1 MNSVI
6 VDRLPRIEGDLR
18 VLLSQTDAGSRAFL
32 QSGRSTHLDRR
43 LRGKYPLEAPQLTQT
58 LSSNSSVAHAIASV
72 SALED
77 YLHLFPTETG
87 LRVRQI
93 MLDMAAIRSHVYH
106 FYWQVLP
113 NYLNEEH
120 FGSVSEK
127 DLWFYAGIHR
137 KQPDKED
144 LPTEIGVQVMQH
156 SKDAAGIIDLLQK
169 NLTMFG
175 GKYPVIMN
183 QIPGG
188 VSNFGIGRNLKMAA
202 IRNLE
207 QCKEF
212 VEVIWPQ
219 DVKSLIQHAPG
230 SVTVLGKRLNLLSY
244 GSLHIEKN
252 NGKTS
257 NYSEGALLH
266 GKLEPVNELKI
277 TETVDN
283 TFYLPID
290 KIGQQKKSSYDF
302 NKPDAKTWVK
312 GARYQGE
319 TMLTGPLSRM
329 MVTHLAGG
337 NLEISDMVGQIIDD
351 LELSFDRPNCIASR
365 LLAEVME
372 SRVFLK
378 NTLINLFDLDDSLDT
393 NRKTSYDFSAKG
405 VGVGKIE
412 SPGGSLMHQIYIK
425 HSRIEHYR
433 IVSSMN
439 WNFAPADNN
448 GDSGEVEHVLN
459 AQLKSKGLNPLTVNR
474 ILHSYYP
481 VTLDG
486 TL

>member
-6 VDRLPRIEGDLR
+6 VERLPRIEGDLR

-32 QSGRSTHLDRR
+32 QSGRSTHLDKR
-43 LRGKYPLEAPQLTQT
+43 LRGRFPLEAPQLTQT
-58 LSSNSSVAHAIASV
+58 LSSNSCVAHAVAAV

-77 YLHLFPTETG
+77 YLHIFPTETG
-87 LRVRQI
+87 LRVRQV
-93 MLDMAAIRSHVYH
+93 MLDMAAIRSHIYH

-120 FGSVSEK
+120 FESFKESE
-127 DLWFYAGIHR
+127 LWFYTGIHR
-137 KQPDKED
+137 KQSDKED
-144 LPTEIGVQVMQH
+144 LPKEIGIQIMQH
-156 SKDAAGIIDLLQK
+156 AIKAARIIDLLQK

-188 VSNFGIGRNLKMAA
+188 VSNFAIGRSLKMAA

-212 VEVIWPQ
+212 IEVIWPQ
-219 DVKSLIQHAPG
+219 DVKDLIGHTPG
-230 SVTVLGKRLNLLSY
+230 SVTVLGKQLNLLSF
-244 GSLHIEKN
+244 GSLAIDKN
-252 NGKTS
+252 KGKTS

-283 TFYLPID
+283 TFYLPVD
-290 KIGQQKKSSYDF
+290 KIGQIKKSTYDF

-351 LELSFDRPNCIASR
+351 LELTFDRPNCIASR

-372 SRVFLK
+372 SRIFLK
-378 NTLINLFDLDDSLDT
+378 NTLINLLDFDDT
-393 NRKTSYDFSAKG
+393 IGTNQKTSFSFSAKG

-412 SPGGSLMHQIYIK
+412 SPGGSLMHQIFIK
-425 HSRIEHYR
+425 NGRIEHYR

-439 WNFAPADNN
+439 WNFAPADKN

-459 AQLKSKGLNPLTVNR
+459 AQLKAKGLKPLTASR

-481 VTLDG
+481 LTLDG
-486 TL
+486 TQ